1 MENQRYQIHRGYLH
15 EKGPWQEQQKLRTHK
30 LWLKGR
36 SQQIASQG
44 ITFVCFTCKKDL
56 PFSSYGNRVRA
67 RLVKGVQDQTCKEC
81 HSKTNQ
87 PNSKKRRRLNNG
99 KRRKM
104 PKPITAVM
112 ILEVKE
118 AELLTEKKRRGIS
131 RVFGAKVKLLPHIEG
146 ALEQICELT
155 GYPSTVVGAIQ
166 EVARL
171 KKREKEEDWLNVDFS
186 VENDNLGCVVG
197 RGGSVIKRIREDS
210 KAEVTAFSNEFLLD
224 SSCVRLN
231 VAGTT
236 ENFDKAIV
244 EIVGCFCE
252 SRKPTKIPYVP
263 KPPAAPTKSV
273 PSTAT
278 SQVGGG
284 IYNLYPGIPVDV
296 QPTSFFSATGTKY
309 PSYL

>member
-118 AELLTEKKRRGIS
+118 AELLT
-131 RVFGAKVKLLPHIEG
+131 
-146 ALEQICELT
+146 
-155 GYPSTVVGAIQ
+155 
-166 EVARL
+166 
-171 KKREKEEDWLNVDFS
+171 EKEEDWLNVDFS